1 MDSIVKKILLINYE
15 FPPIGGGAGTA
26 SLETSRALV
35 RIGFNVTVVT
45 SRFTGLPRKETVDG
59 VDIRRIRALRKNA
72 ATSSPLEMLSFV
84 ISGFF
89 HLPRLLKEIKPD
101 CCICYFSIPSGI
113 LGLFC
118 GCFYGIPYIV
128 SLRGG
133 DVPGF
138 PLGALGIYH
147 KFTIPLTR
155 TIWKNAVTVTTN
167 SQNLKTKALP
177 TMPGLDIPIIPNGVD
192 IHRFS
197 PPERD
202 VDPQH
207 FVKALFVGRLNSQKG
222 IHFLLRALATVK
234 SSLKGRFRLVI
245 VGGGSEERKLRSL
258 ASELQLSE
266 FIDFRGWIT
275 PSNIPEIYR
284 EADFFVFPSL
294 EEGMPNAVLEAMSSA
309 LPVIIIDTPGCT
321 PLVENGVNGFVIPI
335 NNLGEPDLKP
345 LAEAVVTMISDDAT
359 RARMGLKSREKA
371 ASFSWDETARLFA
384 EIIQKN
390 VSSNAP

>member
-113 LGLFC
+113 LGLCC

-275 PSNIPEIYR
+275 PSNIP
-284 EADFFVFPSL
+284 
-294 EEGMPNAVLEAMSSA
+294 
-309 LPVIIIDTPGCT
+309 
-321 PLVENGVNGFVIPI
+321 
-335 NNLGEPDLKP
+335 
-345 LAEAVVTMISDDAT
+345 
-359 RARMGLKSREKA
+359 
-371 ASFSWDETARLFA
+371 
-384 EIIQKN
+384 
-390 VSSNAP
+390 